1 MMDKPIFCFIDD
13 AKFELDNFRENAAR
27 AFERVEI
34 VYATDFE
41 QTVNLIDKRP
51 VLCFLLD
58 IYGTDPDQKRPRLL
72 GASTLAKKLGQPAG
86 LDDLYQGLD
95 PKDPERNNLFLRRL
109 YGQVEAWQG
118 AFLLACAS
126 LGQGRAYGTA
136 NLHQARQRY
145 AHAAALGYSRKALYA
160 DAVDMSLLG
169 ADALLQKPQGKDD
182 AAIAQA
188 TRDMAPRLA
197 QAAYDAVDDRL
208 KAVVAPPG
216 PDPVRAGP

>member
-1 MMDKPIFCFIDD
+1 M
-13 AKFELDNFRENAAR
+13 
-27 AFERVEI
+27 
-34 VYATDFE
+34 
-41 QTVNLIDKRP
+41 
-51 VLCFLLD
+51 
-58 IYGTDPDQKRPRLL
+58 
-72 GASTLAKKLGQPAG
+72 
-86 LDDLYQGLD
+86 
-95 PKDPERNNLFLRRL
+95 
-109 YGQVEAWQG
+109 EAWQG

-208 KAVVAPPG
+208 KAVVAPLG
-216 PDPVRAGP
+216 LTLCARGHEDVAKVIHRALNMLPVIASEAGERPAVAAELLEACQGKVRLLPEWRLAIQALAAWLVSA